1 MLEIS
6 TIESVLTAAKRV
18 IYEANILTS
27 CMSNATLTV
36 LLTSRMPA
44 AVLVDFFAILGNLKE
59 HCNAGRNGY
68 V

>member
-1 MLEIS
+1 
-6 TIESVLTAAKRV
+6 
-18 IYEANILTS
+18 
-27 CMSNATLTV
+27 MSNATLTV

-44 AVLVDFFAILGNLKE
+44 VDLVDFFSILGNLKE

>member
-1 MLEIS
+1 MFEIS
-6 TIESVLTAAKRV
+6 AIESVLTSTKRV
-18 IYEANILTS
+18 IYKANILTS

-44 AVLVDFFAILGNLKE
+44 VDLVDFFSILGNLKE